1 MRTEMQA
8 ADQVMHIL
16 LCCKDASTKLTKL
29 SVSRKTIRVRVSEL
43 PSSEI
48 QNGMATCLSVSRF
61 TSWQNQ

>member
-29 SVSRKTIRVRVSEL
+29 CV
-43 PSSEI
+43 
-48 QNGMATCLSVSRF
+48 A
-61 TSWQNQ
+61 